1 MFVLTLTV
9 KYPYGLRISMEVE
22 DSTLNENSA
31 VVTVKLKIG
40 LKVDFRGLGL
50 YKNQGVA

>member
-22 DSTLNENSA
+22 NSTLNENSA
-31 VVTVKLKIG
+31 VLTVNLKIG
-40 LKVDFRGLGL
+40 LRTD
-50 YKNQGVA
+50 